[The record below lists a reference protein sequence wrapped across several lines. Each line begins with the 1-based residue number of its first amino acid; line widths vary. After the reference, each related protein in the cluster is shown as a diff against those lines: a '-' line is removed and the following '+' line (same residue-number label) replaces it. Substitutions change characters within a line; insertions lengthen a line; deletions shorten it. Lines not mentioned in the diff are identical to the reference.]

1 MPEITIFTRENCP
14 YCRKAKELLKSKGLS
29 FKETDLTDNETLEK
43 ELEERTGRDTVPQ
56 ILIGSQHIG
65 GYDDLKEFDRSGK
78 LDELFEIEEKIKE
91 EEKIYKVIIIGSGP
105 AGLTAAL
112 YSARGNLSPLVISGR
127 EPGGQLTITSDVEN
141 YPGFPEGILGPDLVL
156 AMRKQAERFN
166 TKFIDKEVT
175 KVDLSLRPFK
185 IFIEENLF
193 IAETLIIAS
202 GASARLLGIEAEKK
216 LMGRGVSA
224 CATCDGFFFRGKE
237 VVVVGGGDTAMEES
251 IFLTKFAN
259 KITVIH
265 RRDKLRASKIMQEKA
280 IKSGKISFIWDSA
293 VEDIIGDTKTGVT
306 GIKIKNL
313 KTNETSILNCQGIFV
328 AIGHK
333 PNTELFQGILERDK
347 GGYIVT
353 HEETKTNIPGVFAA
367 GDVQDH
373 IYRQAVTAAGSGCM
387 AAMDAERF
395 LENL

>member
-1 MPEITIFTRENCP
+1 MPEIIIYTREDCP
-14 YCRKAKELLKSKGLS
+14 YCRKAEELLKSKGLS
-29 FKETDLTDNETLEK
+29 FKEIDITDNETLEK
-43 ELEERTGRDTVPQ
+43 ELEERTGKDTVPQ
-56 ILIGSQHIG
+56 IFIGSLHVG

-78 LDELFEIEEKIKE
+78 LDELFGIKE
-91 EEKIYKVIIIGSGP
+91 EIKGEKNYKVIIIGSGP

-112 YSARGNLSPLVISGR
+112 YSARGNLSPIVISGR

-141 YPGFPEGILGPDLVL
+141 YPGFPEGVLGPDLVL
-156 AMRKQAERFN
+156 AMRKQAERFD

-175 KVDLSLRPFK
+175 KVDLSIRPFK
-185 IFIEENLF
+185 IFVEENLF
-193 IAETLIIAS
+193 LAETLIIAS
-202 GASARLLGIEAEKK
+202 GASATLLGIEAERK

-251 IFLTKFAN
+251 VFLTKFAS

-280 IKSGKISFIWDSA
+280 IKSGKVSFAWDSA
-293 VEDIIGDTKTGVT
+293 VEDILGNNETGVT
-306 GIKIKNL
+306 GVRIKNL
-313 KTNETSILNCQGIFV
+313 KTNETSVINCQGIFV

-333 PNTELFQGILERDK
+333 PNTEIFRGILELDK
-347 GGYIVT
+347 GGYIIT
-353 HEETKTNIPGVFAA
+353 REGTKTNIP
-367 GDVQDH
+367 VQDH

-387 AAMDAERF
+387 AAIDAEKF
-395 LENL
+395 LESL